1 MKNLLIAD
9 IGGTNTRIL
18 VTNLDG
24 MVQNEYKMRGLAKA
38 FESNNSIP
46 ELEKQLEK
54 IPDKEKIGA
63 IAINLG
69 GKNTEQIT
77 KSFHKIFPQVPLVI
91 FRESE
96 GCAAFALADE
106 YDAQIVLMAGTGTIA
121 VGRSDNGYVT
131 CGGWGMNVGDDGSG
145 YDIGLQAIRKTL
157 RALDDTSPLTPLMQY
172 ICKSDG
178 PFCATETP
186 AQYKDMRDGVREK
199 LYPLDRQSIASYSK
213 AVYEFA
219 QKGDKTA
226 IEILNY
232 SGKKLSELVI
242 CIAKK
247 LSGKISA
254 IVVTGGLVNTRD
266 FWAENFEGDI
276 LNSVPDVKINYV
288 SDGLLKGTLKIAKDL
303 YKKGEAEK

>member
-18 VTNLDG
+18 VTDLDG
-24 MVQNEYKMRGLAKA
+24 RVKNEYKMHGLAKSY
-38 FESNNSIP
+38 ESDLAVP

-54 IPDKEKIGA
+54 ITEKEKIAA

-69 GKNTEQIT
+69 GKNTEQIAG
-77 KSFHKIFPQVPLVI
+77 SFRKVFPNAPLKI

-106 YDAQIVLMAGTGTIA
+106 YNAQIVLMAGTGAIS
-121 VGRSDNGYVT
+121 VGRSDNGYVV

-157 RALDDTSPLTPLMQY
+157 RALDGIAPLTPLMQY
-172 ICKSDG
+172 ICKLDE
-178 PFCATETP
+178 PLCATPTP
-186 AQYKDMRDGVREK
+186 EQYKDMRDAVRED
-199 LYPLDRQSIASYSK
+199 LYPLDRGNIASFSK
-213 AVYEFA
+213 EVYDFA

-242 CIAKK
+242 CTAEK

-266 FWAENFEGDI
+266 FWKENFEADI
-276 LNSVPDVKINYV
+276 SNSVPNVKINYV

-303 YKKGEAEK
+303 YEKGGSEK